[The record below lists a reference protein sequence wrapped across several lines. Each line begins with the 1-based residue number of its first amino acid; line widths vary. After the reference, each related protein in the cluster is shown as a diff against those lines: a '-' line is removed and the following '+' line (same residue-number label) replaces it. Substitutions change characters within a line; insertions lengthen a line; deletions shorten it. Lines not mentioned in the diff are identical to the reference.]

1 MVESSITG
9 LVFFMFW
16 LVFTGYWIVTVFLFI
31 SRMEIQPIK
40 SRSPKL
46 SLMSATGGYIMIT
59 SISVAQFVG
68 IGEFPCALS
77 HWTIWV
83 AYALFFC
90 PYPLRA
96 LRLLSVFNFN
106 MKKLYEHEK
115 LNKGVGDNC
124 SKTIIRGPI
133 AKSLETI
140 NPMVPKGDRESV
152 QLPKQLHRFGGA
164 NAKVITETRAV
175 FYMFLILVFCLV
187 VATYRQ
193 FAVKINRC
201 SGGCMV
207 SEGGAYVQSLIF
219 LTVLLVNIWSITRT
233 RHVIDEFSINSEL
246 KMVAAAWIL
255 FFVPYLIL
263 NFFLTDC
270 DPLRQGYPACVF
282 ENDCVNWTMVH
293 VGHVLLVSSI
303 ALSYTI
309 TCVWPL
315 SLTLKAGM
323 QMLKQSA
330 SSPSFPDINV
340 LRSLRRVLDD
350 KKCVNV
356 FKKFL
361 VREFSVENLLFVLD
375 AEAYQLAS
383 QREGDREHLRTR
395 GKRIYDL
402 YISSNSDMEVNIPD
416 NVRTRIDK
424 GIIDDPTNSHLFDE
438 ARDVLFR
445 NMERDSFPRFLRSQ
459 SCNTLATEIRLEHE
473 QHKRL
478 REAQMI

>member
-1 MVESSITG
+1 
-9 LVFFMFW
+9 
-16 LVFTGYWIVTVFLFI
+16 
-31 SRMEIQPIK
+31 
-40 SRSPKL
+40 
-46 SLMSATGGYIMIT
+46 
-59 SISVAQFVG
+59 
-68 IGEFPCALS
+68 
-77 HWTIWV
+77 
-83 AYALFFC
+83 
-90 PYPLRA
+90 
-96 LRLLSVFNFN
+96 
-106 MKKLYEHEK
+106 
-115 LNKGVGDNC
+115 
-124 SKTIIRGPI
+124 
-133 AKSLETI
+133 
-140 NPMVPKGDRESV
+140 
-152 QLPKQLHRFGGA
+152 
-164 NAKVITETRAV
+164 
-175 FYMFLILVFCLV
+175 
-187 VATYRQ
+187 
-193 FAVKINRC
+193 
-201 SGGCMV
+201 
-207 SEGGAYVQSLIF
+207 
-219 LTVLLVNIWSITRT
+219 
-233 RHVIDEFSINSEL
+233 
-246 KMVAAAWIL
+246 
-255 FFVPYLIL
+255 
-263 NFFLTDC
+263 
-270 DPLRQGYPACVF
+270 
-282 ENDCVNWTMVH
+282 
-293 VGHVLLVSSI
+293 
-303 ALSYTI
+303 
-309 TCVWPL
+309 
-315 SLTLKAGM
+315 M